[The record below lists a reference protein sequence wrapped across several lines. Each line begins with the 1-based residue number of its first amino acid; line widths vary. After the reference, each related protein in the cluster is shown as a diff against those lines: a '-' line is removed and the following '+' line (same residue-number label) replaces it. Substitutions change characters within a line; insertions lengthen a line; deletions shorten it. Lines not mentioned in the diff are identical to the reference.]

1 MIIIEEEASRDARFC
16 AAMDSVINFHNRE
29 RTGIGMQKE
38 KSLHAILKNYMDP
51 DPSHQEI
58 PVGPFIADICDEQA
72 GRIVEVQTANLGA
85 MRQKLSAFLPDWQV
99 TVLHPIPH
107 RKTITWID
115 PKTGELL
122 KSNPSRTTG
131 SFYEIFRELYK
142 IDAFLSDPNLTVMP
156 VLIDLTEYR
165 LQDGWSRDGKRG
177 SHRFE
182 RMPEGIYDEL
192 ILRTPEDYA
201 VFLPADKDALPDPF
215 TAKEFEEAVGI
226 HRKSLQYATV
236 LRILTE
242 LGVVERVG
250 QTARR
255 AWQYHIRIQ
264 NLTQKDYCRT
274 KKGSRK

>member
-1 MIIIEEEASRDARFC
+1 MTEEESVRAARFR
-16 AAMDSVINFHNRE
+16 AAADSVINFHNRE

-51 DPSHQEI
+51 DPAHQEV
-58 PVGPFIADICDEQA
+58 PVGSFIADICDA
-72 GRIVEVQTANLGA
+72 GTGRIVEVQTANMGA
-85 MRQKLSAFLPDWQV
+85 MREKLTAFLPDWQV
-99 TVLHPIPH
+99 TVLHPIAH
-107 RKTITWID
+107 RKKITWID
-115 PKTGELL
+115 PETGELL
-122 KSNPSRTTG
+122 KTNTSPTIG

-165 LQDGWSRDGKRG
+165 LQDGWGRGGKRG

-182 RMPEGIYDEL
+182 RMPDALVDEL
-192 ILRTPEDYA
+192 VLRTPEDYA
-201 VFLPADKDALPDPF
+201 VFLPADADALPDPF

-226 HRKSLQYATV
+226 HRKSLQYSTI

-250 QTARR
+250 QTSRR

-264 NLTQKDYCRT
+264 NLTQKDLCRPR
-274 KKGSRK
+274 KRSRK